1 MATSKSESSYSYAQD
16 IVICN
21 LCGDKLSLQCW
32 RFCNNCQV
40 HLCVDCIDIHQEDSD
55 HQPHDIVTYENRI
68 LHQRECQENW
78 QTPILNE
85 LLDQCQGHAAEVRYQ
100 QTQLFLYNSWVL
112 RTIRP
117 SKPYK
122 QLRRIVCLGGG
133 EAWVIGEK
141 ANMKRIDIHGSVK
154 EKVRCQNIPSDI
166 SLTEKGELIYSDKI
180 NRTVNIIRQGKIEA
194 MITVPKGWQPLG
206 LCYIRSRGMLVS
218 LQMSERNKIVYYRGE
233 EITMEI
239 DKDEHGNHIF
249 RNGNDMLHVTKNIN
263 RDICVTDENA
273 KTVVVMNS
281 EGRVRFR
288 YNGIRE
294 RSFEPRCIVTDSLGQ
309 ILVTELAFQCIHI
322 LSQDCI
328 LLRCVENCNLDT
340 PCALSVDN
348 KGRMW
353 VGLYYKGNIKVIQYQ
368 K

>member
-1 MATSKSESSYSYAQD
+1 MATSAIPSLSALD
-16 IVICN
+16 IIICD
-21 LCGDKLSLQCW
+21 LCNDQPSQ
-32 RFCNNCQV
+32 RFCNHCQV
-40 HLCVDCIDIHQEDSD
+40 SLCLACVDKHQDDND
-55 HQPHDIVTYENRI
+55 HQSHDIVTYENRI
-68 LHQRECQENW
+68 FQQQLQKTQ
-78 QTPILNE
+78 P
-85 LLDQCQGHAAEVRYQ
+85 LLDSAR
-100 QTQLFLYNSWVL
+100 VL

-122 QLRRIVCLGGG
+122 HLRRIVCLGAA

-141 ANMKRIDIHGSVK
+141 ANVKRIDIHGSVK

-166 SLTEKGELIYSDKI
+166 SLTEKGELIYSDQR
-180 NRTVNIIRQGKIEA
+180 NRTVNIIRQGKIEVL
-194 MITVPKGWQPLG
+194 ITVPNGWQPLG
-206 LCYIRSRGMLVS
+206 ICYTRSRGMLVS
-218 LQMSERNKIVYYRGE
+218 LQMSDRNKIVYYRGE

-239 DKDEHGNHIF
+239 DKDEQGNHIF

-288 YNGIRE
+288 YNGTRA
-294 RSFEPRCIVTDSLGQ
+294 RSFEPRCIATDLLGH
-309 ILVTELAFQCIHI
+309 ILVTELAFECIHI
-322 LSQDCI
+322 LSKDGI
-328 LLRCVENCNLDT
+328 LLRRVENCNLDT

-348 KGRMW
+348 KGSMW
-353 VGLYYKGNIKVIQYQ
+353 VGLYYKGNMKVIQYQ

>member
-1 MATSKSESSYSYAQD
+1 MATSAHVLSTSMAQE
-16 IVICN
+16 IIICN
-21 LCGDKLSLQCW
+21 LCDDRPSQ

-40 HLCVDCIDIHQEDSD
+40 NLCLDCIDKHQDDID
-55 HQPHDIVTYENRI
+55 HQSHDIVTYENRI
-68 LHQRECQENW
+68 LHQRECQP
-78 QTPILNE
+78 PITNGLTG
-85 LLDQCQGHAAEVRYQ
+85 QCQSPAAEVRYQ
-100 QTQLFLYNSWVL
+100 QTQPLLDNARVL

-122 QLRRIVCLGGG
+122 HLRRIVCLGAS

-141 ANMKRIDIHGSVK
+141 ANIKRMNIHGSVK

-166 SLTEKGELIYSDKI
+166 SLTEKRELIYSDQI
-180 NRTVNIIRQGKIEA
+180 NRTVNIIRQGKIEVL
-194 MITVPKGWQPLG
+194 ITVPKGWQPLG
-206 LCYIRSRGMLVS
+206 ICYTRSRGMLVS

-249 RNGNDMLHVTKNIN
+249 RNGHDMLHVTKNIN
-263 RDICVTDENA
+263 GDICVTDENA
-273 KTVVVMNS
+273 KTVIVVNN

-288 YNGIRE
+288 YNGIRA
-294 RSFEPRCIVTDSLGQ
+294 RSFEPRCIVTDSLGH
-309 ILVTELAFQCIHI
+309 ILVTELSFECIYI
-322 LSQDCI
+322 LSQDCN

-348 KGRMW
+348 QGSMW

>member
-1 MATSKSESSYSYAQD
+1 M
-16 IVICN
+16 
-21 LCGDKLSLQCW
+21 
-32 RFCNNCQV
+32 
-40 HLCVDCIDIHQEDSD
+40 
-55 HQPHDIVTYENRI
+55 
-68 LHQRECQENW
+68 HQRECQEDHW
-78 QTPILNE
+78 QTPIFNE
-85 LLDQCQGHAAEVRYQ
+85 LLGQFQGPAPKVRYQ
-100 QTQLFLYNSWVL
+100 QAQLLLLDNGRVL

-122 QLRRIVCLGGG
+122 QLRRIVCLGAG

-141 ANMKRIDIHGSVK
+141 ANVKRIDIHGSVK

-180 NRTVNIIRQGKIEA
+180 NRTVNIIRQAKIQVL
-194 MITVPKGWQPLG
+194 ITLPKGWQPLG
-206 LCYIRSRGMLVS
+206 ICYTTSRGVLVS

-249 RNGNDMLHVTKNIN
+249 RDGSGMLIVTKNIN

-288 YNGIRE
+288 YNGTRE
-294 RSFEPRCIVTDSLGQ
+294 RSFEPRCIVTDSLGH
-309 ILVTELAFQCIHI
+309 ILVTELAFECIHI
-322 LSQDCI
+322 LSQDCN

-348 KGRMW
+348 KGSMW